1 MGTFYT
7 FVSRVLL
14 SDRKRWPVQDAKTL
28 IILKF
33 RDTHKL
39 PMRSHVYQVMSQYGK
54 VHIQDDIWFAEA
66 RSVAFVRYKWELDAS
81 MAKKK
86 LDGGG
91 ADIAFN
97 LPQVRCQTA
106 SVIPR

>member
-1 MGTFYT
+1 M
-7 FVSRVLL
+7 SRVLL